1 MPESSLSPEVLLKS
15 GPAMRGL
22 AGLGRPLAPWLP
34 EGIFMFHQGRCGST
48 VLARLLDG
56 HPRLTAFGEIFETP
70 YQNGRLPAPAGT
82 MLRAKRVQA
91 FPGRAV
97 VEAKF
102 LECQH
107 LSLLGLGVED
117 FVGLVRASGYR
128 RFIVL
133 ERRNYLK
140 KIVSSGLAVARGRR
154 YHYAAGEAIPEIKV
168 TIDPDRVGILGKQA
182 PMLEMFA
189 YMDAQ
194 YARLRAALAGGDVL
208 EQSYEEDIADGPLAA
223 YAKVCAWLGIEAVAA
238 EPDLRRT
245 NPHLLR
251 EVIGNWDEVAAALAG
266 TRYAWMLE

>member
-1 MPESSLSPEVLLKS
+1 MPESRLSPDVLLKS

-34 EGIFMFHQGRCGST
+34 AGVFMFHQGRCGST
-48 VLARLLDG
+48 VLSRLLG
-56 HPRLTAFGEIFETP
+56 AHPRLTACSEIFETP
-70 YQNGRLPAPAGT
+70 YQCGRLPAPAGT

-91 FPGRAV
+91 FPGRAI

-102 LECQH
+102 FECQH
-107 LSLLGLGVED
+107 LSLLGVGLED

-128 RFIVL
+128 EFIVL
-133 ERRNYLK
+133 DRRNYLK
-140 KIVSSGLAVARGRR
+140 KIVSSGLAVARGQR

-168 TIDPDRVGILGKQA
+168 EIDLNRVGILGKQA

-194 YARLRAALAGGDVL
+194 YARLRAELAGEDML
-208 EQSYEEDIADGPLAA
+208 ELSYEEDIAESPLAA
-223 YAKVCAWLGIEAVAA
+223 YAKVCSWLGLEAPAA

-245 NPHLLR
+245 NPHPLR
-251 EVIGNWDEVAAALAG
+251 EVIGNWDEIAAALAG